1 MSTQPNIRAF
11 SYRDEEALVRHL
23 VGDLER
29 KLSGRHETRI
39 LRIIPSDHCHLGVL
53 GPRDPHVVQPEPLD
67 PDADVTAAPEESG
80 TQPKRKTDAPAVVT
94 PEEEEPGEVATT
106 EAEQV
111 TAEQQGT
118 TRDSTRRPPSSLG
131 FEVVIAPGEA
141 IEITLQVRFAVYTQH
156 FPTFEEERDELGRTE
171 QDQAGPNP
179 PAQQRQTVSLL
190 EVFERRIV
198 DVPPITVRLDP
209 RRRTERLSDQGA
221 VQRALDAVLAD
232 AAVSPTIARAIAG
245 TAVVPAQAL
254 TDANSFH
261 NFLRGIAM
269 GAPTLPPLLASL
281 DIRSSL
287 LSDGTVRVSCYICNN
302 TPRDLTHRFRD
313 QHNILA
319 DCELSG
325 TIVRGTLMPVELL
338 PVAKDYQFDRR
349 VWAVGHSAS
358 VVVSGDRTALRT
370 ETLARFDQP
379 RRTTNQEN
387 AR

>member
-1 MSTQPNIRAF
+1 MSTQPNRQAF

-67 PDADVTAAPEESG
+67 PEAEVAPVPVVSG
-80 TQPKRKTDAPAVVT
+80 AQPKRKTDPAAAVT
-94 PEEEEPGEVATT
+94 TEEEEPGESAAT

-131 FEVVIAPGEA
+131 FEVVIAPEEA
-141 IEITLQVRFAVYTQH
+141 IELTLRVRFAVYTQH
-156 FPTFEEERDELGRTE
+156 FPTFAEQRDELGRAE

-179 PAQQRQTVSLL
+179 PAQERQTVSLL

-198 DVPPITVRLDP
+198 DVPPITVRP
-209 RRRTERLSDQGA
+209 NPSRRIERMNDNGA
-221 VQRALDAVLAD
+221 VQRALDAILAD
-232 AAVSPTIARAIAG
+232 AAASPTIARAIAG
-245 TAVVPAQAL
+245 NAVVPAPAL

-261 NFLRGIAM
+261 NFLHGIAT
-269 GAPTLPPLLASL
+269 GAPTLPPLRASL

-287 LSDGTVRVSCYICNN
+287 LSDGTVRISCYICNN
-302 TPRDLTHRFRD
+302 
-313 QHNILA
+313 
-319 DCELSG
+319 
-325 TIVRGTLMPVELL
+325 
-338 PVAKDYQFDRR
+338 
-349 VWAVGHSAS
+349 
-358 VVVSGDRTALRT
+358 
-370 ETLARFDQP
+370 
-379 RRTTNQEN
+379 
-387 AR
+387 